1 MLKRNIAVV
10 SVGYPAVGLAETRIR
25 ICLSASHTRE
35 MLDEALK
42 AIDEVGNLLSIRYS
56 RKNSPKNFKELVTE

>member
-10 SVGYPAVGLAETRIR
+10 SVGYPAVPLTETRIR

-42 AIDEVGNLLSIRYS
+42 TIDEVGQLLSIKYS
-56 RKNSPKNFKELVTE
+56 RKYSAKSFQEINC